1 MTADN
6 ISNYLCNVGAHNIDN
21 NSITETLNEMQN
33 KGIIDK
39 LCRPIEASNTTSRIP
54 QSTLSQ
60 SKTPPAEEN
69 HFITINN
76 SINKSIPPSLNRSL
90 PATPIVGPNT
100 TPRIFS
106 IGKSFL
112 NDKLEAL
119 ETKLCGKI
127 IAMKSYFMDELRSL
141 KQEAPVTKNQD
152 YNQDDTTA
160 LKNRIKVLELENQL
174 LKCDVSNKQKFIDTI
189 LEYNSKLSHNIDVT
203 RASPLHMITM

>member
-21 NSITETLNEMQN
+21 DSITETLKEMQN
-33 KGIIDK
+33 KGLINK
-39 LCRPIEASNTTSRIP
+39 LYRPIEASNTTSRIR

-100 TPRIFS
+100 TPRVFS
-106 IGKSFL
+106 IGNSFL

-119 ETKLCGKI
+119 ETKSCGKI

-141 KQEAPVTKNQD
+141 K
-152 YNQDDTTA
+152 
-160 LKNRIKVLELENQL
+160 
-174 LKCDVSNKQKFIDTI
+174 
-189 LEYNSKLSHNIDVT
+189 
-203 RASPLHMITM
+203 